1 MKKKIII
8 ATLIAIFANV
18 ANAQE
23 TISGEELKERYLQA
37 YEELDYC
44 MKQMTEAN
52 NSIEARSASMS
63 MALKLFYGKG
73 EPYME
78 EGVMKPA
85 LKITIESYR
94 GKVRKTVKAFFNG
107 LAKGVHGSSKF
118 TITNVPVP
126 SFPANI
132 NVSDLRQVND
142 SIFSLVASVPQTFT
156 GYKDGH
162 ATYKDVTTKKI
173 QVYLLKRN
181 VDGKTMFH
189 PLLTGDVYVTEKKSL

>member
-1 MKKKIII
+1 MKKSIII
-8 ATLIAIFANV
+8 ATLIAIFASV

-23 TISGEELKERYLQA
+23 TISGNDLRERYLQA

-44 MKQMTEAN
+44 MKQMSDAN

-63 MALKLFYGKG
+63 MALNLFYGKG

-85 LKITIESYR
+85 PKITIESYR

-107 LAKGVHGSSKF
+107 FAKGVHGSSKF

-126 SFPANI
+126 NFPANI

-156 GYKDGH
+156 GYKDRL
-162 ATYKDVTTKKI
+162 ATYTDVTTKKMN
-173 QVYLLKRN
+173 VYLLR
-181 VDGKTMFH
+181 KTVNKKKVFT
-189 PLLTGDVYVTEKKSL
+189 PLLTGDIYVVEKKAL

>member
-1 MKKKIII
+1 MKKRIII
-8 ATLIAIFANV
+8 ATLIAIFASV
-18 ANAQE
+18 VNAQE

-44 MKQMTEAN
+44 MKQMSDA
-52 NSIEARSASMS
+52 SIEARAKYMS
-63 MALKLFYGKG
+63 RAIRLFYDSYIYDSSDITVHIVSNRKVILKTLMRFFSDLEKG
-73 EPYME
+73 IYD
-78 EGVMKPA
+78 
-85 LKITIESYR
+85 
-94 GKVRKTVKAFFNG
+94 
-107 LAKGVHGSSKF
+107 SSKF

-156 GYKDGH
+156 GYKDGRD
-162 ATYKDVTTKKI
+162 TYTDVTTKKI

-181 VDGKTMFH
+181 VDGKNVFH